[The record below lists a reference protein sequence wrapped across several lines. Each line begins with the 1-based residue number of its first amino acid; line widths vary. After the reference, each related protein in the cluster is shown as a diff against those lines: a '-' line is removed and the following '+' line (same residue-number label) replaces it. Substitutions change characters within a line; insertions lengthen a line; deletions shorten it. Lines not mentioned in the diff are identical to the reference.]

1 MSYIDGILVP
11 VPNDARE
18 SYTTW
23 TQKMSPLFLEYGAT
37 RVFDG
42 WGDDIQAGKINDLRT
57 AVIATPEENV
67 VFGWIEWP
75 SKAVRDGA
83 WEKIMADPRM
93 NEGDAPPFDGKR
105 MIFGGFAPVIDL
117 SA

>member
-11 VPNDARE
+11 VPNAERDA
-18 SYTTW
+18 YTTW

-42 WGDDIQAGKINDLRT
+42 WGDAIQPGKLNDLRT

-75 SKAVRDGA
+75 SKAVHDAA
-83 WEKIMADPRM
+83 WEKLMADPRM
-93 NEGDAPPFDGKR
+93 NEDGQPPFDGKR
-105 MIFGGFAPVIDL
+105 MIFGGFETIVDL